1 MPAPGTPLEKLG
13 FLTIGLFDRDDPR
26 AGHENLLE
34 EIALGEELGFDSA
47 FLRHRHL
54 QYGVSSPVAVLAAAS
69 QRTSRIHLGT
79 AVTPLGWENPLRL
92 AEDLATVDLLSGGR
106 LNPGV
111 SIGPPIHWDEVKSSL
126 YPDSADAE
134 DLTYERVER
143 LLRFV
148 RGEQAS
154 TFSGRQG
161 LEEWS
166 ERVEPHSP
174 GLQHRMWYGGGST
187 RSAQW
192 AGEHGMNFQTSS
204 VVKAAD
210 FGDSVD
216 FAEIQAEHIRAF
228 RAVSP
233 AGESARVSQG
243 LVVIPTDSATDEQRA
258 KYAAYVETRA
268 PRVGKAHGPDRILF
282 AADLLGTS
290 EQIAEALYAHAG
302 FREVR
307 EVVFALPFSFEHDD
321 YVQILTDIATRL
333 GPALG
338 WKPAA

>member
-26 AGHENLLE
+26 AGHETTLDV
-34 EIALGEELGFDSA
+34 IALGEQLGFDSA
-47 FLRHRHL
+47 FVRHRHL
-54 QYGVSSPVAVLAAAS
+54 QYGISSPIAVLAAAT
-69 QRTSRIHLGT
+69 QRTSRIELGT
-79 AVTPLGWENPLRL
+79 AVIPLGWENPLRL
-92 AEDLATVDLLSGGR
+92 AEDLATVDILSGGR

-111 SIGPPIHWDEVKSSL
+111 SVGPPMRWDDVKEAL
-126 YPDSADAE
+126 YPDTADAE
-134 DLTYERVER
+134 DLSYGRVER

-148 RGEQAS
+148 RGEQVG
-154 TFSGRQG
+154 TVRGREG
-161 LEEWS
+161 IEEWS
-166 ERVEPHSP
+166 DRVEPHSP
-174 GLQHRMWYGGGST
+174 GLQHRLWYGGAST

-192 AGEHGMNFQTSS
+192 AGEHGMNFLTSS
-204 VVKAAD
+204 VVKAE
-210 FGDSVD
+210 GSSVD
-216 FAEIQAEHIRAF
+216 FAEIQAAQIRAF
-228 RAVSP
+228 RAASP
-233 AGESARVSQG
+233 RGEAARVSQG

-258 KYAAYVETRA
+258 RYAAYVESRSSRLGV
-268 PRVGKAHGPDRILF
+268 PQGPGRLLF
-282 AADLLGTS
+282 APDLLGTS

-338 WKPAA
+338 WSPAGG